1 MMEPDF
7 WHERWENNLIG
18 FHSNE
23 VNPYL
28 RTHWSKLSLE
38 PAARVLVPLCG
49 KSLDLIWLAEQGYQV
64 VGVEL
69 SPIAVKDFFAEH
81 HIKATRIEDARCDIW
96 KSPGITLLCG
106 DLFALTTEDIGHI
119 DAVYDRASLIALPP
133 AMRRRY
139 VTALERLVPGS
150 APHLLITLDYDPQQ
164 MDGPPFAVS
173 EAEVLNLYSSRH
185 HVDMLESVDVLAQN
199 ERFRERGLEWLS
211 EAVFRLTTGKK
222 D

>member
-69 SPIAVKDFFAEH
+69 SPIAV
-81 HIKATRIEDARCDIW
+81 
-96 KSPGITLLCG
+96 
-106 DLFALTTEDIGHI
+106 
-119 DAVYDRASLIALPP
+119 
-133 AMRRRY
+133 
-139 VTALERLVPGS
+139 
-150 APHLLITLDYDPQQ
+150 
-164 MDGPPFAVS
+164 
-173 EAEVLNLYSSRH
+173 
-185 HVDMLESVDVLAQN
+185 
-199 ERFRERGLEWLS
+199 
-211 EAVFRLTTGKK
+211 
-222 D
+222 

>member
-1 MMEPDF
+1 MEPDF

-18 FHSNE
+18 FHLDE

-28 RTHWSKLSLE
+28 RAHWSKLAIE
-38 PAARVLVPLCG
+38 PGARVLVPLCG

-64 VGVEL
+64 VGIEI
-69 SPIAVKDFFAEH
+69 SPIAVKDFFAENH
-81 HIKATRIEDARCDIW
+81 LKPTLIEDARCDIW
-96 KSPGITLLCG
+96 QSPGITLLCG
-106 DLFALTTEDIGHI
+106 DLFELTKDEIGHI

-133 AMRRRY
+133 AMRQRY
-139 VTALERLVPGS
+139 VASLEQLVSSS
-150 APHLLITLDYDPQQ
+150 APHLLITLDYDSKQ

-173 EAEVLNLYSSRH
+173 EAEVRNLYSTSH
-185 HVDMLESVDVLAQN
+185 QVNMLESVDVLAQN

-211 EAVFRLTTGKK
+211 EAVFRLDQVKK